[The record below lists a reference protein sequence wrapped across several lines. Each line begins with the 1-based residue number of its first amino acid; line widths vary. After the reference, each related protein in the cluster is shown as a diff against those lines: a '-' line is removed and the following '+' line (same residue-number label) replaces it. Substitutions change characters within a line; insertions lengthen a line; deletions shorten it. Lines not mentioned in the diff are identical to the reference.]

1 MATVASIIAH
11 PPTREYGSRWR
22 GALSIFAVL
31 DWVSRRMLA
40 WRLSNTLTTDFRLD
54 ELQEAISRYGTPTIF
69 NTDQGWQ
76 FTSQEFTGFLTH
88 HGIQI
93 SMDGKG
99 LAR

>member
-31 DWVSRRMLA
+31 DWVSRRVLA
-40 WRLSNTLTTDFRLD
+40 WRLSNTLTTDFRLV

-69 NTDQGWQ
+69 NTDQGC
-76 FTSQEFTGFLTH
+76 SSPARSSRGF
-88 HGIQI
+88 
-93 SMDGKG
+93 
-99 LAR
+99 